1 MKNLFLSSNSL
12 VRQKTNVLRSQSM
25 CCPGPD
31 PLFTAGAMVAQ
42 MVPVPMGLRGLGYTA
57 GLALGLHFIA

>member
-1 MKNLFLSSNSL
+1 
-12 VRQKTNVLRSQSM
+12 M

-57 GLALGLHFIA
+57 GLASGLHFIA

>member
-1 MKNLFLSSNSL
+1 
-12 VRQKTNVLRSQSM
+12 M